1 MYQGT
6 RDAFLKTAY
15 ILNGWF
21 LTKNKW
27 SIYSETDFLKFDRG
41 ISNLIIQ
48 ILSDWHSNDLVSQDL
63 QQVLAH
69 ILNQGSAEQV
79 C

>member
-1 MYQGT
+1 ML
-6 RDAFLKTAY
+6 FEKLC

-69 ILNQGSAEQV
+69 ILDQDSAEQV